1 MPRPQTGF
9 ILTAS
14 CHSFLTIS
22 LHPTSLSPALLS
34 LIQVL
39 STSLLDHRSGLHS
52 SPFFLYIPTRIVFPN
67 CDHAMPPKPPM
78 APHGLIIKPTVLSLV
93 CQTLIIW
100 LTSLFPS
107 LGLPYSFWKCLLSFP
122 FPTHTHAHAHI
133 PSTGLWWSSHVSQQ
147 DPIPSHSD
155 WSRGGQMA
163 QAGSIR
169 GLPWNSESGNEMT
182 RQALWVA
189 EP

>member
-14 CHSFLTIS
+14 RHSFLTVS
-22 LHPTSLSPALLS
+22 LHPTSLSPALSS

-67 CDHAMPPKPPM
+67 CDHAVPPKPPM

-100 LTSLFPS
+100 LPSLFPS

-122 FPTHTHAHAHI
+122 FPTHTHMPTHTFHPQDYGGAAILVNRTLSRATAIGPGVGKWLKLDQSEASPGI
-133 PSTGLWWSSHVSQQ
+133 PNL
-147 DPIPSHSD
+147 
-155 WSRGGQMA
+155 
-163 QAGSIR
+163 
-169 GLPWNSESGNEMT
+169 EMK
-182 RQALWVA
+182 
-189 EP
+189 